1 MATFSHRNDVITRT
15 RQASTSLLKAHADLE
30 AAAADWNRGI
40 SSQIIDASGTDPLE
54 PGYLPGDFVGHEGLV
69 KSDITKALGVA
80 LDALRTLL
88 ASNDGKKFEDIS
100 Y

>member
-15 RQASTSLLKAHADLE
+15 RQASTALLAAHADLE
-30 AAAADWNRGI
+30 GAAAAWNRGI
-40 SSQIIDASGTDPLE
+40 ATQVVDATGADPQASG
-54 PGYLPGDFVGHEGLV
+54 YQANDFLGHEGLV
-69 KSDITKALGVA
+69 KADINRVLGAA

-88 ASNDGKKFEDIS
+88 LTADGKKFEEVA